1 MLVSVIVP
9 LLDDTAAATALV
21 RQILPDPRAQVILVD
36 GGSDAALDR
45 LAGQR
50 PDVRLVRTPAG
61 RARQMNAGAAVADGE
76 WLLFLHA
83 DSSLPAGW
91 LEAFEHLLP
100 QMSGG
105 WFGFA
110 LDDAA
115 WQARVIERG
124 VRWRVRVFGL
134 PYGDQGLF
142 VRRTIFR
149 QLGGYRDLPLMEDV
163 DFVRRVHRQ
172 GRVVELPLALSTS
185 SRRWRRDGWWRRSAS
200 NLALV
205 TLYFAGISPAR
216 LAAWYRRETPGSQI
230 GS

>member
-9 LLDDTAAATALV
+9 LLDDTAAATSLV
-21 RQILPDPRAQVILVD
+21 GQILPDRRAEVILVD
-36 GGSDAALDR
+36 GGSDVALDR

-50 PDVRLVRTPAG
+50 PDVRLVRTPPG
-61 RARQMNAGAAVADGE
+61 RARQMNAGAAVAEGE

-91 LEAFEHLLP
+91 LEAFEHLSP

-105 WFGFA
+105 WFRFA

-124 VRWRVRVFGL
+124 VGWRVRVFGL

-163 DFVRRVHRQ
+163 DFVRRLHRQ

-216 LAAWYRRETPGSQI
+216 LAAWYRRETRGSQI
-230 GS
+230 GR

>member
-9 LLDDTAAATALV
+9 LLDDTAAAAALV
-21 RQILPDPRAQVILVD
+21 GQILPDPRAEVILVD
-36 GGSDAALDR
+36 GGSDAMLDR

-50 PDVRLVRTPAG
+50 PDVRLICSPPG
-61 RARQMNAGAAVADGE
+61 RARQMNAGAASAEGT

-91 LEAFEHLLP
+91 LDAFEHVLP
-100 QMSGG
+100 HISGG
-105 WFGFA
+105 WFRFA

-142 VRRTIFR
+142 VRREMFR

-163 DFVRRVHRQ
+163 DFVRRVRRQ
-172 GRVVELPLALSTS
+172 GRVVELSLALRTS

-205 TLYFAGISPAR
+205 TLYFAGISPVR
-216 LAAWYRRETPGSQI
+216 LAAWYRRR
-230 GS
+230 